1 MTDRPVALI
10 TGGRRGIG
18 WAIAETLARDGFDV
32 AITGI
37 RNDEDVPRLLESLRS
52 FGGRAIF
59 AASDLA
65 DLAAHEPLL
74 QQVTGEFGRL
84 DCLVNNAGIGSP
96 KRGDL
101 LELLPENF
109 ATVLDVNLKG
119 TFFLTQRTAKWM
131 LESPAPGGGA
141 RSIVFVSS
149 VSAVMASIERG
160 EYCLSKAALAM
171 AVKLFALR
179 LAPEGIGVFEVRPG
193 IIRTDMTAGVTE
205 KYDHLIA
212 DGLVPMRRWGE
223 GPGVAEVVASLASGR
238 FSFATGSVLT
248 PDGGLSIERF

>member
-18 WAIAETLARDGFDV
+18 RAIAETLARDGFDV
-32 AITGI
+32 AITST
-37 RNDEDVPRLLESLRS
+37 REDEGVPALLETLRA
-52 FGGRAIF
+52 FGGRAIYV
-59 AASDLA
+59 ASDLA
-65 DLAAHEPLL
+65 DLAAHGPLL
-74 QQVTGEFGRL
+74 DRVSEELGRL

-101 LELLPENF
+101 LDVLPENF
-109 ATVLDVNLKG
+109 ATVLDVNLRG
-119 TFFLTQRTAKWM
+119 TFFLTQRTARLM
-131 LESPAPGGGA
+131 LERSSAGSP

-149 VSAVMASIERG
+149 VSATMASIERG

-179 LAPEGIGVFEVRPG
+179 LAADGIGVFEVRPG
-193 IIRTDMTAGVTE
+193 IIRTDMTAGVSE
-205 KYDHLIA
+205 KYDRLLA
-212 DGLVPMRRWGE
+212 EGLVPMRRWGE
-223 GPGVAEVVASLASGR
+223 GTDVAAIVASLASGR
-238 FSFATGSVLT
+238 LNFATGSVLS